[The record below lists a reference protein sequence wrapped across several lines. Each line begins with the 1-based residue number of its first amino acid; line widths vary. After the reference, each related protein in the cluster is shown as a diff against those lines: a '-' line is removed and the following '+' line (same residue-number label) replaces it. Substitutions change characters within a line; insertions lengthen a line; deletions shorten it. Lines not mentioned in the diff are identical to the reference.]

1 MQFDELLKNVVIA
14 SFATVGLIE
23 FLKNFIKVEKKWIYA
38 LLMLPIS
45 ALCFF
50 CCIAGKDWG
59 IGAVLTVGM
68 TQLCYQ
74 TIVQTM
80 QGVVK
85 RIAGDK
91 VVSTGSTTENNNS
104 NIEEDKDE

>member
-1 MQFDELLKNVVIA
+1 MEIENLLQNVVVA
-14 SFATVGLIE
+14 AFATVGLIE

-38 LLMLPIS
+38 LLMIPIS

-50 CCIAGKDWG
+50 FCITEKEWG
-59 IGAVLTVGM
+59 IGAMLTVGI

-80 QGVVK
+80 QGLVK
-85 RIAGDK
+85 KIIGNK
-91 VVSTGSTTENNNS
+91 VTGVDANM
-104 NIEEDKDE
+104 EEEK